1 MHNALGARFSKPAV
15 SSLQSWSS
23 ALGASLSN
31 PFPFR
36 ELFEAFG
43 NSPIGIAICDRRL
56 RFVAVNRT
64 LAEINKIPANE
75 HLGRPVCDVVGNL
88 GSTVETRLM
97 KVFRTARPL
106 HNAQLIGQLGA
117 NPKSG
122 HWIENY
128 FPIPAARNRVMLV
141 GVFVL
146 SISGLRL
153 RKDLSVKASEQMSTS
168 NLGYGP
174 NGEQSHS
181 QVLSPRQA
189 ELLCLLASGKST
201 KEAAASLGISSKTAD
216 TYRSKMMLKLHAHS
230 VADLVHYAIRHQFV
244 DLQG

>member
-1 MHNALGARFSKPAV
+1 MHNALGACLSNPAV
-15 SSLQSWSS
+15 PSLQSWSR
-23 ALGASLSN
+23 AFAASPSK

-56 RFVAVNRT
+56 RFFVVNRR

-75 HLGRPVCDVVGNL
+75 HPGKSVSDVVGNL
-88 GSTVETRLM
+88 GSTVETRLIR
-97 KVFRTARPL
+97 VFSTARPL
-106 HNAQLIGQLGA
+106 YNAELVGQLGA

-128 FPIPAARNRVMLV
+128 FPIFDDRNRVMQV

-153 RKDLSVKASEQMSTS
+153 CKDPSVRASEHMPS
-168 NLGYGP
+168 
-174 NGEQSHS
+174 S
-181 QVLSPRQA
+181 QPGLTPPGR
-189 ELLCLLASGKST
+189 
-201 KEAAASLGISSKTAD
+201 
-216 TYRSKMMLKLHAHS
+216 R
-230 VADLVHYAIRHQFV
+230 
-244 DLQG
+244 